1 MIWNDMFMAFTP
13 KQTIWRGSKDGA
25 LPGSSGRNQP
35 YPAGH
40 PAGGLNHS
48 RQVSWLTGHRTC
60 SAFPGKPS
68 GMMEQVLTVHSCGGS
83 LGFTNIMSATEFPS

>member
-13 KQTIWRGSKDGA
+13 KQTNWRGSKDGA
-25 LPGSSGRNQP
+25 RPGYIPTQEP

-48 RQVSWLTGHRTC
+48 RQVSWLTGPHDC
-60 SAFPGKPS
+60 SAFPEKPS
-68 GMMEQVLTVHSCGGS
+68 GMMEQALAVHSCGGS
-83 LGFTNIMSATEFPS
+83 LGFADLMSATEFPS